1 MLMGSVPVELIHDG
15 EMKEPG
21 KGGHRFMSMIIAIG
35 ERCRVTVVLA
45 VTLSMLALAGCGTDA
60 PYGSTLTIS
69 AVGSVYSTG
78 TTSLDSKRQVY
89 RVSMVDSSGQPMNG
103 IEVSLFGQFNAGYLV
118 NMNGNSGTAPVQ
130 LSSSITIGSDGFK
143 DFTVSAPS
151 ITMRQI
157 SAPTG
162 GSAVAVGGGG
172 SLANGTYNFQVTAL
186 DTVGGETN
194 ASPTISAVLSDGTS
208 TQGIA
213 VSWSA
218 VTGATS
224 YNLYRTSI
232 PISLVSN
239 IVTGTT
245 YTVSSLVTIPTATPT
260 PPLGNGTGIAV
271 NTVSGSITA
280 TSGSLLQSTNVAF

>member
-1 MLMGSVPVELIHDG
+1 MGYVPVELMRDG
-15 EMKEPG
+15 KMKEPG

-35 ERCRVTVVLA
+35 ERCRVTVVVVLA

-60 PYGSTLTIS
+60 PFGSTMTIA
-69 AVGSVYSTG
+69 AVGGVFSTG
-78 TTSLDSKRQVY
+78 TTSADSKWQVY
-89 RVSMVDSSGQPMNG
+89 RVSMLDSSSQPMNG

-118 NMNGNSGTAPVQ
+118 NMNGNTGTAPVQ
-130 LSSSITIGSDGFK
+130 LSSTITIGSEGFK

-151 ITMRQI
+151 ITMRSL

-162 GSAVAVGGGG
+162 GSAAAVPNGG
-172 SLANGTYNFQVTAL
+172 SLPNGTYNFQVTAL
-186 DTVGGETN
+186 DTVGGETT

-218 VTGATS
+218 VTGAAS
-224 YNLYRTSI
+224 YNLYRTSA
-232 PISLVSN
+232 PIGLVSN
-239 IVTGTT
+239 VVTGTT
-245 YTVSSLVTIPTATPT
+245 YTVSNPGTIATTT
-260 PPLGNGTGIAV
+260 PPLSNSTGIAV

-280 TSGSLLQSTNVAF
+280 TSGSLLQSTTVAF